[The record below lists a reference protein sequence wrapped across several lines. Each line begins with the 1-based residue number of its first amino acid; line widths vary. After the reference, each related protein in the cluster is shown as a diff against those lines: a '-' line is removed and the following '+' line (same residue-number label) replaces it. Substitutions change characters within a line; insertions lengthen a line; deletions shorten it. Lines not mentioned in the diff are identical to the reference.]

1 MRIVLDSQVRIAVNA
16 IPLVARG
23 EIEYA
28 FTYKNQNHTQLIRL
42 KKFYAAQKEPA
53 TISTYGYDGDF
64 MTLPRGGFRKVRN
77 ILRSHG
83 VNDFE
88 IDDRRVE
95 GELREWIPDTGRSLD
110 WFQEEAVQL
119 AMRSQ
124 NCLVRA
130 PTGSGK
136 TTAAIAMIS
145 RIKRPSLVLVWTD
158 GLKDQWKGRLRAEL
172 GLDEDQVGIYG
183 GGKKEE
189 ADILIAMD
197 QTLARSGVP
206 EWMVAKYGV
215 LICDEVQRFAARS
228 FREVVSKFPAK
239 YRIGLSADET
249 RPDELECLI
258 YDQFGSVSYEISQEA
273 VDQTG
278 RTVPVNVVVVPTAFT
293 CDAKESYNRTLAM
306 VTDHERNEVVY
317 SLIES
322 VKGKQVLL
330 FFSRIEHC
338 KSVERSLIMRGYRT
352 GLTIGQAKNKVER
365 ERAIDGLTDG
375 SIEIGVG
382 TVESIGTGIDIP
394 TVEVAIVADP
404 IGTNLRLFNQV
415 RGRICRGSPGK
426 THATIYYLWDQHV
439 YGRYVLKGIVDKYGD
454 RVKVLV
460 DGRLMNPDEYRI
472 PRKPTFFDTL

>member
-239 YRIGLSADET
+239 YRIGL
-249 RPDELECLI
+249 
-258 YDQFGSVSYEISQEA
+258 
-273 VDQTG
+273 
-278 RTVPVNVVVVPTAFT
+278 TA
-293 CDAKESYNRTLAM
+293 
-306 VTDHERNEVVY
+306 TDY
-317 SLIES
+317 
-322 VKGKQVLL
+322 
-330 FFSRIEHC
+330 
-338 KSVERSLIMRGYRT
+338 RS
-352 GLTIGQAKNKVER
+352 
-365 ERAIDGLTDG
+365 DGLRIFDV
-375 SIEIGVG
+375 I
-382 TVESIGTGIDIP
+382 
-394 TVEVAIVADP
+394 
-404 IGTNLRLFNQV
+404 L
-415 RGRICRGSPGK
+415 GRN
-426 THATIYYLWDQHV
+426 IYNVPRTQLEENKNI
-439 YGRYVLKGIVDKYGD
+439 LKS
-454 RVKVLV
+454 KV
-460 DGRLMNPDEYRI
+460 I
-472 PRKPTFFDTL
+472 